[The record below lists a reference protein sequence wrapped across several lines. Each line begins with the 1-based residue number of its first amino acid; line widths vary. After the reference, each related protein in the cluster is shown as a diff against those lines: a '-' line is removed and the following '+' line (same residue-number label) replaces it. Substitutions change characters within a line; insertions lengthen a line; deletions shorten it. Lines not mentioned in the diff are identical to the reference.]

1 MFTNVCIWISTR
13 NWGRFARRAA
23 ITYLFILAGTLGANL
38 VRLCKLPS
46 PPALIGYTLL
56 IGSYAATGKLW
67 SR

>member
-1 MFTNVCIWISTR
+1 MFTHFCIWLSTR
-13 NWGRFARRAA
+13 NWGRFVRRAA
-23 ITYLFILAGTLGANL
+23 ITYLFILAGTLGATL

-46 PPALIGYTLL
+46 IPALLGYGLL